1 MAAGSRISGML
12 LCQTGSARLAFAAQE
27 VASIE
32 SSREIPRAV
41 GAARQA
47 FGEAA
52 GSERVLLADSGEAVS
67 VDTVELDAEPVPL
80 LPVPALMGRIAGGS
94 LRGFVQVRGK
104 LWPLVAL
111 VEFGRFLAPS
121 SEEAA

>member
-1 MAAGSRISGML
+1 MAAGSRIAGML
-12 LCQTGSARLAFAAQE
+12 LCQAGTGWVAFAAQE

-32 SSREIPRAV
+32 SSREIPRVV

-47 FGEAA
+47 FGEPA
-52 GSERVLLADSGEAVS
+52 GSERVLLSDSGEAVA
-67 VDTVELDAEPVPL
+67 VDTVELEAEPLPL
-80 LPVPALMGRIAGGS
+80 LPVPPLMRRIAGGS
-94 LRGFVQVRGK
+94 LRGFVQVRGR